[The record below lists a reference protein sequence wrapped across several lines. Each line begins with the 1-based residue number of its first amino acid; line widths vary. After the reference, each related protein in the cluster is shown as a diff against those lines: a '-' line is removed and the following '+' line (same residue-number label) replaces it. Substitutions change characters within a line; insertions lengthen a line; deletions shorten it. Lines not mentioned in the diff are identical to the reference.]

1 MDVDGDG
8 IHIGFGVSEELDDVL
23 RTYQNPVFICD
34 SATRAVAE
42 PFLEEE
48 LKDCLVI
55 ELSPEGLA
63 VNDACVERVLSQIEV
78 CDLGQSSVPV
88 DLLIAIGSGVI
99 HDLTRFGAKEYGI
112 PFASVPTNPDAE
124 EVRARQ
130 TSAPVPEI
138 IPQWVFA
145 DAQILCPKDAGKS
158 ERIDLLSHALEACGL
173 TRELFRE
180 QLEDGDF

>member
-8 IHIGFGVSEELDDVL
+8 IHIGFGVSEELDDIL

-34 SATRAVAE
+34 STTRAVAE

-55 ELSPEGLA
+55 ELSPEDLA
-63 VNDACVERVLSQIEV
+63 VNDACVERVLSQLEV

-99 HDLTRFGAKEYGI
+99 HDLTRFGAKEYAI
-112 PFASVPTNPDAE
+112 PKTATLPLDPALSTTV
-124 EVRARQ
+124 
-130 TSAPVPEI
+130 
-138 IPQWVFA
+138 
-145 DAQILCPKDAGKS
+145 DAGKIES
-158 ERIDLLSHALEACGL
+158 VGEEYLGELSKLL
-173 TRELFRE
+173 F
-180 QLEDGDF
+180 

>member
-8 IHIGFGVSEELDDVL
+8 IHIGFGVSEELDDIL

-34 SATRAVAE
+34 STTRAVAE

-55 ELSPEGLA
+55 EPSPEDLA
-63 VNDACVERVLSQIEV
+63 VNDACVERVLSQLEV

-99 HDLTRFGAKEYGI
+99 HDLTRFGAKEYAI
-112 PFASVPTNPDAE
+112 PFASVPTKPDDE
-124 EVRARQ
+124 DVRTRQ
-130 TSAPVPEI
+130 TTDPVPEI

-145 DAQILCPKDAGKS
+145 DAQILCPADANRS
-158 ERIDLLSHALEACGL
+158 ERIDLFTHALEACGL
-173 TRELFRE
+173 AKELFHE

>member
-8 IHIGFGVSEELDDVL
+8 IHIGFGVSEDLDDVL

-34 SATRAVAE
+34 STTRAMAE

-55 ELSPEGLA
+55 ELSPEDLA
-63 VNDACVERVLSQIEV
+63 VNDACVERVLSQLEV

-112 PFASVPTNPDAE
+112 PFASVPTKPDE
-124 EVRARQ
+124 EDMCQRQ
-130 TSAPVPEI
+130 TTEAVPEI
-138 IPQWVFA
+138 IPRWVFA
-145 DAQILCPKDAGKS
+145 DAQILCAEGANRS
-158 ERIDLLSHALEACGL
+158 ERLDMFTHALEACGL
-173 TRELFRE
+173 KQELFRE
-180 QLEDGDF
+180 KLEERDF

>member
-34 SATRAVAE
+34 STTRAVAE

-55 ELSPEGLA
+55 ELSPEDLA
-63 VNDACVERVLSQIEV
+63 VNDACVERVLSQLEV

-112 PFASVPTNPDAE
+112 PFASVPTKPDAE
-124 EVRARQ
+124 DARKRL
-130 TSAPVPEI
+130 TSDPVPEI
-138 IPQWVFA
+138 IPRWVFA
-145 DAQILCPKDAGKS
+145 DAQILCTEDANRS
-158 ERIDLLSHALEACGL
+158 ERLEMFTHALEACGIAK
-173 TRELFRE
+173 EFFHE
-180 QLEDGDF
+180 KLEERDF

>member
-8 IHIGFGVSEELDDVL
+8 IHIGFGVSEELDDIL

-34 SATRAVAE
+34 STTRAVAE
-42 PFLEEE
+42 PFLKEE

-55 ELSPEGLA
+55 ELSPEDLA
-63 VNDACVERVLSQIEV
+63 VNDACVERVLSQLEV

-112 PFASVPTNPDAE
+112 PFASVPTKPDE
-124 EVRARQ
+124 EDVRKRM
-130 TSAPVPEI
+130 TSDPVPEI
-138 IPQWVFA
+138 MPEWVFA
-145 DAQILCPKDAGKS
+145 DVQILCTKDANRS
-158 ERIDLLSHALEACGL
+158 ERLDMLSHALEACGL
-173 TRELFRE
+173 PKKFFCEK
-180 QLEDGDF
+180 LEDRDF

>member
-8 IHIGFGVSEELDDVL
+8 IHIGSGVSEELDDVL

-34 SATRAVAE
+34 STTRAVAE

-55 ELSPEGLA
+55 ELSPEDLA
-63 VNDACVERVLSQIEV
+63 VNDVCVERVLSQLEV

-99 HDLTRFGAKEYGI
+99 HDLTRFGAQEYGI
-112 PFASVPTNPDAE
+112 PFASVPTNPDNE
-124 EVRARQ
+124 NVRARQ
-130 TSAPVPEI
+130 TSDPVPEL

-145 DAQILCPKDAGKS
+145 DAQILCPEDTSRS
-158 ERIDLLSHALEACGL
+158 ERLDLLSHALEACGL
-173 TRELFRE
+173 ARELFRDK
-180 QLEDGDF
+180 LEDVDF